1 MYLAIRERTVNNPK
15 LSEVPSMPDF
25 STYSDREVL
34 LELVQHRTIAER
46 AANELMRRAN
56 EDVPVQTQ

>member
-1 MYLAIRERTVNNPK
+1 
-15 LSEVPSMPDF
+15 MPDF

-46 AANELMRRAN
+46 AANELMRRAS
-56 EDVPVQTQ
+56 EDEPVKTQ

>member
-1 MYLAIRERTVNNPK
+1 
-15 LSEVPSMPDF
+15 MPDF